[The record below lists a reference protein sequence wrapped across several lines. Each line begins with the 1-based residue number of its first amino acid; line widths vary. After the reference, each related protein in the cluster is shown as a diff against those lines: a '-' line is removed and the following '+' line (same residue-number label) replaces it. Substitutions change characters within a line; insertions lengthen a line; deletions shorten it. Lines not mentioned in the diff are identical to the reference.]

1 MTSRSILS
9 FTAFTRIGLG
19 LISEG
24 WNFFFFHF
32 PLAEEHV
39 KSRDPKY
46 RVGIEKC
53 QNNKTKKKEKKEAT
67 SYMHTIT
74 HSPTRAPQA

>member
-46 RVGIEKC
+46 RVGIEK
-53 QNNKTKKKEKKEAT
+53 
-67 SYMHTIT
+67 
-74 HSPTRAPQA
+74 